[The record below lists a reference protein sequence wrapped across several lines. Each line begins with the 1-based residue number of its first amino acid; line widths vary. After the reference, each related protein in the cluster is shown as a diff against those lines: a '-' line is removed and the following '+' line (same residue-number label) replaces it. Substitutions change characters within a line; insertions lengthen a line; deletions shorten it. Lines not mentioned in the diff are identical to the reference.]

1 MRNNRL
7 KTTTG
12 STNNLACNTSKE
24 IPQKKPL
31 ASFLQF
37 QAEMFRLL
45 GKSSSRV
52 GLGITTTNLN
62 SDSQNMQSRALYS
75 SIKTTSSSSSR
86 RRTASFRVLFKR
98 WINPNLHS
106 LFANCQLKSGIHS
119 VTVSLFY
126 SNNCLAWDF
135 RLTYAFCFVLNV
147 CCLRDMIRGV
157 TLNDPTCLS
166 DTVNL
171 RLTVLLVRRLK
182 TT

>member
-1 MRNNRL
+1 MHCQCKGVEGNRKQEAGL
-7 KTTTG
+7 
-12 STNNLACNTSKE
+12 
-24 IPQKKPL
+24 
-31 ASFLQF
+31 F
-37 QAEMFRLL
+37 QELL
-45 GKSSSRV
+45 DLV
-52 GLGITTTNLN
+52 PVVLYAL
-62 SDSQNMQSRALYS
+62 SRALYS

-106 LFANCQLKSGIHS
+106 LFANRQLKSGIHS
-119 VTVSLFY
+119 VAVSLFY
-126 SNNCLAWDF
+126 SNNSNKKRDGRWHCLAWDF